1 MRTFG
6 VVFNIFVC
14 AILSRYSYLDAVIYV
29 ENGKNVTLNPHIQGE
44 PEEILWTFNGN
55 KLAEHDMTEFLEY
68 GQFKRRSSIENTT
81 GKLTVRRMASQDSG
95 IYRSVIQIDG
105 KQQNSE
111 NEVRVIDAVQEP
123 AVTCKL
129 NNITKSKTLFCSVSA
144 QIQASYEWTGSN
156 LVQHSGQELPISKE
170 EKPDS
175 IFTCTVKNE
184 VSQKKASFPLKD
196 CPTDTPHPENIIEND
211 YITLAVILSII
222 GAIIMIA
229 MAVVIYF
236 FCKKRN
242 KAKAGTQQWSRSG
255 VTSKE
260 DNDVA
265 QTLISNH
272 YAENNKERD
281 ISDGKSRENEAAERM
296 IDNESENSHNA
307 EHNEES
313 DISEDADKSEK
324 NEEAKIVVDNES
336 ENSHNAEHNEESD
349 ISEDADKSE
358 KNEEAKS
365 VVDNE
370 SENSHN
376 AEHNEES
383 DISEDADKSEKN
395 EEAKSMVDN
404 ESANDSK
411 QRNSYSED
419 VGNKEQEM
427 TDAENMS
434 EERDLNESSKDLID
448 KHDPSEQRSESDEDL
463 HSYEDDE

>member
-105 KQQNSE
+105 KQQNSA

-196 CPTDTPHPENIIEND
+196 CPTDTPHQENIIEND

-222 GAIIMIA
+222 GAIIVIA

-236 FCKKRN
+236 LCKKRN
-242 KAKAGTQQWSRSG
+242 KAKAGTQEVVMSG
-255 VTSKE
+255 VTSTR
-260 DNDVA
+260 DIT
-265 QTLISNH
+265 QTLINNH
-272 YAENNKERD
+272 DAENNKERD
-281 ISDGKSRENEAAERM
+281 ISDWDKSSEISDDKSRENEAAERM
-296 IDNESENSHNA
+296 IDD
-307 EHNEES
+307 ES
-313 DISEDADKSEK
+313 DITQ
-324 NEEAKIVVDNES
+324 NLIN
-336 ENSHNAEHNEESD
+336 NH
-349 ISEDADKSE
+349 
-358 KNEEAKS
+358 
-365 VVDNE
+365 
-370 SENSHN
+370 
-376 AEHNEES
+376 
-383 DISEDADKSEKN
+383 
-395 EEAKSMVDN
+395 
-404 ESANDSK
+404 
-411 QRNSYSED
+411 
-419 VGNKEQEM
+419 
-427 TDAENMS
+427 DAENNK
-434 EERDLNESSKDLID
+434 ERDISDWDKSSEISDDKSRENEAAERMIDDESDNVTQTLINNHDAENNKERDISDWDKSSEISDDKSRENEAAERMIDDESDKDVTQTLINKHDAENNKERDISDWHKSNESVFMPLMF
-448 KHDPSEQRSESDEDL
+448 
-463 HSYEDDE
+463 